1 MAQLCAIHQPNF
13 FPWLGYFDKIRLAD
27 VFVFLDNVD
36 YPRSGSGGMGSWSN
50 RVKVDVQGKP
60 AWFGCPI
67 DKKTS
72 DRAIVDVKIAADPR
86 WKKKSLKTLQM
97 NYAKAPNFDQA
108 LPVLEDLIAY
118 ETSSLSEF
126 NIHAVKTLSDIL
138 GLRTR
143 FVRQSELGT
152 SQSSTALLVEICQSV
167 ECDTYLAGGGAGG
180 YQEDALF
187 ENAGVTLRYQDFTP
201 KSYGRPDRF
210 IPGLSVIDYIF
221 HADGLTFSERS

>member
-13 FPWLGYFDKIRLAD
+13 FPWMGYFDKIRLAD

-72 DRAIVDVKIAADPR
+72 DGAIVDVKIAADPR

-180 YQEDALF
+180 YQEDDLF

-221 HADGLTFSERS
+221 HADGLTFPERS